1 MAFRG
6 REVGRSQG
14 SSEPHPAVHIQL
26 LYRVTRRKLED
37 RICQSLCFCFCSPRD
52 RGPTLKAVG
61 SKPRRPIFVLV
72 RRFLLGIN
80 LY

>member
-6 REVGRSQG
+6 REVGRRQESR
-14 SSEPHPAVHIQL
+14 EPHPAVHVQL

-37 RICQSLCFCFCSPRD
+37 RICPSLCFCFCSLRD
-52 RGPTLKAVG
+52 RGPTPKAVG
-61 SKPRRPIFVLV
+61 SKPRRPVFVLI
-72 RRFLLGIN
+72 RRFLVGIN